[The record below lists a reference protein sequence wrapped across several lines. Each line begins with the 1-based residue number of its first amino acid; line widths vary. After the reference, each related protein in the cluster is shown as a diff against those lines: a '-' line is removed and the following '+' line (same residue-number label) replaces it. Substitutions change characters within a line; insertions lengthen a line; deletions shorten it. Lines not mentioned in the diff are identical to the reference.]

1 MIMRG
6 RSISKG
12 RAEGDVLA
20 TREPLSFLGG
30 IDPETGVVIE
40 KGHELEGRSVRG
52 KILIFPWGKG
62 STVGTYVLYQMK
74 KKGTAPA
81 GIVNTKAEGV
91 VAVGAIISGIPM
103 MDSLD
108 GDPLTLEGKRV
119 YMNADE
125 GYLEVR
131 G

>member
-12 RAEGDVLA
+12 KAEGDALA
-20 TREPLSFLGG
+20 TDQPLSFLGG
-30 IDPETGVVIE
+30 IDPETGVVVE
-40 KGHELEGRSVRG
+40 KGHELEGKSVRG

-62 STVGTYVLYQMK
+62 STVGSYVLYQMK
-74 KKGTAPA
+74 MKGTAPA
-81 GIVNTKAEGV
+81 GIVNTKAEWV

-108 GDPLTLEGKRV
+108 GNPLTLQGKRV

-125 GYLEVR
+125 
-131 G
+131 